1 MSTEV
6 TAGSSEM
13 GVAAHPE
20 VVPAPDVAAPHTG
33 EEAPLFINRELS
45 WLDFNRRVLEDAA
58 DPRHPLLERV
68 KFLSIFNSNLDE
80 FFMIRVSGLKEQVQ
94 AGLSE
99 EGPDG
104 LTVTEQLREIRKVI
118 VRDVAEQ
125 RRLLT
130 SELLPRLAE
139 QGIRVVEYWDLPERD
154 RETLKEYFEREVFPV
169 LTPLAFDPGHPFP
182 HISNLS
188 LNLAVTVTNP
198 EEGERFAR
206 VKMPDVLPRLVPV
219 QSPGSDSLL
228 VGTPRQPQSFVWLE
242 QLIAANLQKLFPGLE
257 VTESFAFRV
266 IRDADIEIQ
275 EDEAADLSRTIE
287 ASLLERRFGSVV
299 QLTVD
304 SRMPQRLRSLLMSNL
319 QIGPD
324 DVYAEE
330 CPLGLVDL
338 RQLLKMDRPDL
349 KDAPFAPRVPVTLRT
364 SGEDFFAVLRGQDV
378 FLHHPYD
385 SFTPVIDFLQAA
397 AHDPQVLAI
406 KQTLYRV
413 GSHAPVVAALMEA
426 ATEGKQVAVLVE
438 LKARWDEENNLEWA
452 RALEKAGVHVA
463 YGMLGLKTHAKI
475 ALVVRKEPGGIRRY
489 VHLGTGNY
497 NATTARIYTDMG
509 LMTARPEIGADA
521 TELFNYL
528 TGYSVQSRFR
538 KLLVGPVSLRAS
550 LLERIEREIESHART
565 GNGHLIFKMNSL
577 VDRAMI
583 KAIYRAAQAGVR
595 VDLLIRGVCC
605 LRPGIPGVSA
615 GVHVTSVVGRYL
627 EHSRVYYFH
636 NGGNE
641 EIYLGSADLMPRNLD
656 RRVEV
661 LFPIDDPSLRAYL
674 RNDVLEAC
682 MRDTVNAR
690 ELRADGTY
698 IRVRPVPGE
707 QPFDS
712 QAYFMQQA
720 RTQ

>member
-6 TAGSSEM
+6 RAESDDVGTGHIDTA
-13 GVAAHPE
+13 VAT
-20 VVPAPDVAAPHTG
+20 DAASPPTS
-33 EEAPLFINRELS
+33 EAPLYINRELS
-45 WLDFNRRVLEDAA
+45 WLNFNRRVLEDAA
-58 DPRHPLLERV
+58 DPRHPLLERI
-68 KFLSIFNSNLDE
+68 KFLSIYSSNLDE
-80 FFMIRVSGLKEQVQ
+80 FFMIRVSGLKEQLQ
-94 AGLSE
+94 AGLGE

-104 LTVTEQLREIRKVI
+104 LTVSEQLREIRKVI
-118 VRDVAEQ
+118 IQDVAEQ
-125 RRLLT
+125 RRLFFTDLV
-130 SELLPRLAE
+130 PRLAE
-139 QGIRVVEYWDLPERD
+139 QGTRILNYVDLQED
-154 RETLKEYFEREVFPV
+154 EHEALKEYFEREVFPV

-188 LNLAVTVTNP
+188 LNLAVTVANP
-198 EEGERFAR
+198 DEGERFAR

-219 QSPGSDSLL
+219 QVPGSHSSL
-228 VGTPRQPQSFVWLE
+228 VGTPRQPQHYVWLE
-242 QLIAANLQKLFPGLE
+242 QLVAANLQKLFPGLE
-257 VTESFAFRV
+257 VTESYAFRV

-304 SRMPQRLRSLLMSNL
+304 SGMPQRLRSLLMSNL

-324 DVYAEE
+324 DVYAEGGA
-330 CPLGLVDL
+330 LGLADL
-338 RQLLKMDRPDL
+338 SLLLKIDRPDL
-349 KDAPFAPRVPVTLRT
+349 KDAPFAPRSPAVLRT
-364 SGEDFFAVLRGQDV
+364 SGDDLFAVLREQDV

-385 SFTPVIDFLQAA
+385 SFTPIIDFLQTA

-406 KQTLYRV
+406 KLTLYRV

-426 ATEGKQVAVLVE
+426 AAQGKQVAVLVE

-475 ALVVRKEPGGIRRY
+475 ALVVRKEPDGIRRY

-509 LMTARPEIGADA
+509 LMTARSEIGADA

-528 TGYSVQSRFR
+528 TGYSVQSEFR
-538 KLLVGPVSLRAS
+538 KLLVGPVSLRSS
-550 LLERIEREIESHART
+550 LLQRIDREIASHAQ
-565 GNGHLIFKMNSL
+565 NGGGRLIFKMNSL

-605 LRPGIPGVSA
+605 LRPGIPGISE
-615 GVHVTSVVGRYL
+615 GVRVTSIVGRFL
-627 EHSRVYYFH
+627 EHSRLYYFQ

-661 LFPIDDPSLRAYL
+661 LFPIDDPGLRAYL

-690 ELRADGTY
+690 DLRADGTY
-698 IRVRPVPGE
+698 VRVRPAPGE

-720 RTQ
+720 HAQ

>member
-1 MSTEV
+1 MSTE
-6 TAGSSEM
+6 M
-13 GVAAHPE
+13 GVGSGEVGMTDRAETIPASDPVASSPKNEAA
-20 VVPAPDVAAPHTG
+20 A
-33 EEAPLFINRELS
+33 LYINRELS
-45 WLDFNRRVLEDAA
+45 WLDFNRRVLQDAA

-99 EGPDG
+99 DGPDG
-104 LTVTEQLREIRKVI
+104 LTVSEQLREIRKVI
-118 VRDVAEQ
+118 VQDVAEQ

-130 SELLPRLAE
+130 TDVLPRLAE
-139 QGIRVVEYWDLPERD
+139 QGIRIVGYEELEDHE
-154 RETLKEYFEREVFPV
+154 RETLRAYFEREVFPV

-219 QSPGSDSLL
+219 QSPGSDNLL
-228 VGTPRQPQSFVWLE
+228 VGTPRQPQRFVWLE
-242 QLIAANLQKLFPGLE
+242 QLIAANLEKLFPGLE

-304 SRMPQRLRSLLMSNL
+304 SAMPQRLRNLLMSNL
-319 QIGPD
+319 LIGPD
-324 DVYAEE
+324 DVYAEDS
-330 CPLGLVDL
+330 PLGLADV

-349 KDAPFAPRVPVTLRT
+349 KDPPFAPRIPAALRA
-364 SGEDFFAVLRGQDV
+364 SGEDIFTILRSQDV

-413 GSHAPVVAALMEA
+413 GSHAPVVAALMDA
-426 ATEGKQVAVLVE
+426 AAQGKQVAVLVE

-475 ALVVRKEPGGIRRY
+475 ALVVRKESDGIRRY

-497 NATTARIYTDMG
+497 NATTARMYTDMG
-509 LMTARPEIGADA
+509 MMTSRPEIGADA

-528 TGYSVQSRFR
+528 TGYSVQSTFR
-538 KLLVGPVSLRAS
+538 RLLVGPVSLRSS
-550 LLERIEREIESHART
+550 LLERIDREIECHART
-565 GNGHLIFKMNSL
+565 GNGRLIFKMNSL

-583 KAIYRAAQAGVR
+583 QAIYRAAQAGVQ

-605 LRPGIPGVSA
+605 LRPGVPSISDGVK
-615 GVHVTSVVGRYL
+615 VTSVVGRFL

-636 NGGNE
+636 NGGDAGD
-641 EIYLGSADLMPRNLD
+641 LPGQCRPHAAKPGSTR
-656 RRVEV
+656 
-661 LFPIDDPSLRAYL
+661 
-674 RNDVLEAC
+674 
-682 MRDTVNAR
+682 
-690 ELRADGTY
+690 
-698 IRVRPVPGE
+698 
-707 QPFDS
+707 
-712 QAYFMQQA
+712 
-720 RTQ
+720 